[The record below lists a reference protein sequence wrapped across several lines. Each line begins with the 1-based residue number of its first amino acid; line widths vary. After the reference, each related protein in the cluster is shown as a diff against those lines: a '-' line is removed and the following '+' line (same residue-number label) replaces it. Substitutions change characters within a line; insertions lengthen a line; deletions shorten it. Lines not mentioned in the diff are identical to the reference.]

1 MTINTS
7 QVQRTGRHTQ
17 DNEGGSRLC
26 QTLELLQLAPL
37 EFQRGHGGLL
47 TDLVLMLADHHDRNI
62 AACSKFHGG
71 VNVRIIIPVL
81 GGAIHDRVIIVEHRG
96 IEALPYSRA
105 RFKLNVHILTGALAN
120 TVQDRHCF
128 INVVLEAPWA
138 QWVSPCI
145 GQLTDHCDGRRL
157 VCLERQRGV
166 FVLQQHECAFSSVLC
181 CVAMLRCG
189 QGCGSVSLVNVGM
202 FKQAKVEL
210 GAQYAADSL
219 IQDLHRDTSVL
230 YRFGQVLV
238 CGLEHRH
245 FHIKTG
251 VDGSRARIGQVLGE
265 MLDGER
271 VDSVRVRHNEPLE
284 AEFVAKRVG
293 QQPLVARGRHAV
305 QIHVRAHDVACASGN
320 SVTEGRQIHVV
331 KF

>member
-1 MTINTS
+1 M
-7 QVQRTGRHTQ
+7 
-17 DNEGGSRLC
+17 
-26 QTLELLQLAPL
+26 
-37 EFQRGHGGLL
+37 
-47 TDLVLMLADHHDRNI
+47 
-62 AACSKFHGG
+62 
-71 VNVRIIIPVL
+71 
-81 GGAIHDRVIIVEHRG
+81 
-96 IEALPYSRA
+96 
-105 RFKLNVHILTGALAN
+105 
-120 TVQDRHCF
+120 
-128 INVVLEAPWA
+128 
-138 QWVSPCI
+138 
-145 GQLTDHCDGRRL
+145 
-157 VCLERQRGV
+157 

-189 QGCGSVSLVNVGM
+189 QGCGSVSFVNIWM

-210 GAQYAADSL
+210 GAQYATDSF
-219 IQDLHRDTSVL
+219 IQHLHRDTSVL

-265 MLDGER
+265 VLDGER

-320 SVTEGRQIHVV
+320 SVTERRQIHVV
-331 KF
+331 KFRIGQVDVFVVAATASRTVTGKVLGTSEDGVTWHSAVRARTALEACHLSGSHRTAQVGIFTCAFNDASPSRVSCNVDHRCKCPVDAD